1 MAESS
6 ATKARNKAK
15 EDAWVRSNK
24 EYDVQANLDDVL
36 YMNRVQEFDFE
47 NDIIYQA
54 MLNQWQ
60 EDDIQLD
67 KIFAE
72 QDYAI
77 EDAIVEMHQNDYAGT
92 QTGATAARLAAAPVR
107 EMGMKKSRALHEK
120 MFATRETDYNKESK
134 YRESSAKQWESFM
147 DKAAF
152 APIHG
157 FRPAPPIY
165 EAGPS
170 PAGMILG
177 VMGAAFGAAGSG
189 ATPVNSNVGNYSS
202 AFSGASYSSPINYSA
217 FGR

>member
-1 MAESS
+1 MCGPAALIGAAQSVVGFMGEQQ
-6 ATKARNKAK
+6 AADDRNKAK
-15 EDAWVRSNK
+15 LDTWVRQNK
-24 EYDVQANLDDVL
+24 EYDVNANLEDVK
-36 YMNRVQEFDFE
+36 YSNDVIEFDVQ
-47 NDIIYQA
+47 NDMIYQA

-60 EDDIQLD
+60 EDDVQLD
-67 KIFAE
+67 KIFAQ

-77 EDAIVEMHQNDYAGT
+77 EDAIIEMHQNDYAGT

-120 MFATRETDYNKESK
+120 MFAKRETDLR
-134 YRESSAKQWESFM
+134 RESRYHDASTKQWDEFM

-165 EAGPS
+165 ERGPS

-177 VMGAAFGAAGSG
+177 VAGSLAG
-189 ATPVNSNVGNYSS
+189 
-202 AFSGASYSSPINYSA
+202 
-217 FGR
+217 

>member
-1 MAESS
+1 MAESQ
-6 ATKARNKAK
+6 AAKDRNKAK
-15 EDAWVRSNK
+15 EDAWVRANK

-36 YMNRVQEFDFE
+36 YMNRVQEFDYE
-47 NDIIYQA
+47 NDMIYQA

-72 QDYAI
+72 QDHII
-77 EDAIVEMHQNDYAGT
+77 EDAIIEMHQNDYAGT
-92 QTGATAARLAAAPVR
+92 QTGATAARLASAPVR

-120 MFATRETDYNKESK
+120 MFATKTTSFSKEATRDEAS
-134 YRESSAKQWESFM
+134 RDQWGKFM
-147 DKAAF
+147 DDAAF

-165 EAGPS
+165 ERGPS

-177 VMGAAFGAAGSG
+177 VMGSFAGGMSGGAGASPFSSSAYSAPINFNTSG
-189 ATPVNSNVGNYSS
+189 ALTRSLGW
-202 AFSGASYSSPINYSA
+202 
-217 FGR
+217 

>member
-1 MAESS
+1 MGESQ
-6 ATKARNKAK
+6 AVKDRNKAK

-24 EYDVQANLDDVL
+24 EYDVNANLDDVK
-36 YMNRVQEFDFE
+36 YMNDVQEFDVE

-60 EDDIQLD
+60 DDDIQLD
-67 KIFAE
+67 KIFAQ

-120 MFATRETDYNKESK
+120 MFAQRETDLSKEQK
-134 YRESSAKQWESFM
+134 YHEASQDQWTKFM
-147 DKAAF
+147 DRVAF
-152 APIHG
+152 APAHG
-157 FRPAPPIY
+157 FRPAPPDY
-165 EAGPS
+165 DRGPS

-177 VMGAAFGAAGSG
+177 VAGSLMG
-189 ATPVNSNVGNYSS
+189 GMDK
-202 AFSGASYSSPINYSA
+202 GGGGDDI
-217 FGR
+217 

>member
-6 ATKARNKAK
+6 AAKARNKAK

-36 YMNRVQEFDFE
+36 YMNRTQEFDVE
-47 NDIIYQA
+47 NDMIYQA

-120 MFATRETDYNKESK
+120 MFATRETDYSKESK

-177 VMGAAFGAAGSG
+177 VMGAAMGAGGTATGVSK
-189 ATPVNSNVGNYSS
+189 TPVTPGMTRT
-202 AFSGASYSSPINYSA
+202 SYSGSSTMQAMWGTNY
-217 FGR
+217 

>member
-36 YMNRVQEFDFE
+36 YMNRVQEFDVE
-47 NDIIYQA
+47 NDMIYQA

-120 MFATRETDYNKESK
+120 MFATRETALSKEAK
-134 YRESSAKQWESFM
+134 YHEASADQWQKFM
-147 DKAAF
+147 DRAAF

-165 EAGPS
+165 ERGPS

-177 VMGAAFGAAGSG
+177 VAGSLAG
-189 ATPVNSNVGNYSS
+189 GLQ
-202 AFSGASYSSPINYSA
+202 GDD
-217 FGR
+217 

>member
-1 MAESS
+1 MAESE
-6 ATKARNKAK
+6 ATKQRNKAK
-15 EDAWVRSNK
+15 QEAWIRSNK
-24 EYDVQANLDDVL
+24 EYDVNANLTDVQ
-36 YMNRVQEFDFE
+36 YANNIIQ
-47 NDIIYQA
+47 NDIESDQIYQA

-60 EDDIQLD
+60 DDDTQLD
-67 KIFAE
+67 KIFAK

-120 MFATRETDYNKESK
+120 MFAVKETHLKKEAK
-134 YRESSAKQWESFM
+134 YQESSQKQWNNFM
-147 DKAAF
+147 HDVAF

-170 PAGMILG
+170 PAAMILG
-177 VMGAAFGAAGSG
+177 VASSVAGGLDSG
-189 ATPVNSNVGNYSS
+189 DGD
-202 AFSGASYSSPINYSA
+202 G
-217 FGR
+217 

>member
-6 ATKARNKAK
+6 AVKARNKAK

-36 YMNRVQEFDFE
+36 YMNRVQEFDVE

-67 KIFAE
+67 KIFAQ

-120 MFATRETDYNKESK
+120 MFAQRETDLSKEIK
-134 YRESSAKQWESFM
+134 YREASADQWQKFM
-147 DKAAF
+147 DRAAF

-177 VMGAAFGAAGSG
+177 VAGSFAG
-189 ATPVNSNVGNYSS
+189 MDSSATPVTK
-202 AFSGASYSSPINYSA
+202 
-217 FGR
+217 